1 MADRASAK
9 AWPDDEPA
17 SEDPVLIECK
27 PADMR
32 EFRLEID
39 RSGVAPSP
47 TSKGIPISA
56 AMTCEKFEAMVNQ
69 NDHPCCTQGDIE
81 CKPSKGRRVLMY
93 GAIGVLRTRDMK
105 SACETTIKQPLS
117 RKRLAPA

>member
-17 SEDPVLIECK
+17 SV
-27 PADMR
+27 
-32 EFRLEID
+32 
-39 RSGVAPSP
+39 
-47 TSKGIPISA
+47 SA

-81 CKPSKGRRVLMY
+81 CKPNKGRRVLMC
-93 GAIGVLRTRDMK
+93 GAMGVLRTRDMK
-105 SACETTIKQPLS
+105 SACETTIKQPSS